1 MDTLLRESEGNVAA
15 KLIVSA
21 ISVALLLGLQMATS
35 ANVAFAVVI
44 GLSVGHSA
52 LSMIYAKGGLKEV
65 GEAGLARW
73 AFWLM
78 VPLAFLLTGMESR
91 LLLLLAAFGV
101 HHALAETYFG
111 PGRYKAG
118 NFAKRSLEFIAILG
132 TYFVALHGDFSLTE
146 SWMLGLLGASG
157 LAWAVRMA
165 LEPIRDWGRLWLV
178 SPWMLIG
185 PVLAGLSLVVEVGFT
200 ALVGHHLMLFML
212 MPLFFPPLQKRSEGR
227 RRFWL
232 QSAWVHGL
240 GLTLSLGALGW
251 SVWRDDFFVWNLAIL
266 YFIWST
272 WVHVLWSF
280 FIAGANPSWIR
291 RLARS

>member
-1 MDTLLRESEGNVAA
+1 MS
-15 KLIVSA
+15 
-21 ISVALLLGLQMATS
+21 TS
-35 ANVAFAVVI
+35 AEVAFAVVI
-44 GLSVGHSA
+44 GLSIGHSA

-65 GEAGLARW
+65 GETGLARW

-78 VPLAFLLTGMESR
+78 VPLAFILTGLESK
-91 LLLLLAAFGV
+91 LLWLLVAFGV

-111 PGRYKAG
+111 QGRYKAG
-118 NFAKRSLEFIAILG
+118 NFAKRSLEFFAILG
-132 TYFVALHGDFSLTE
+132 TYFAALHGDFGLTE
-146 SWMLGLLGASG
+146 SLTLRLLAVSG

-165 LEPIRDWGRLWLV
+165 LEPVRDWGRLLQM

-200 ALVGHHLMLFML
+200 ALVGHHVMLFML
-212 MPLFFPPLQKRSEGR
+212 MPLFFPPLQKTREGR

-232 QSAWVHGL
+232 QSAWVHGV
-240 GLTLSLGALGW
+240 GLLLSLGALGW
-251 SVWRDDFFVWNLAIL
+251 SVWRADYFVWNLAIL
-266 YFIWST
+266 FFIWST

-291 RLARS
+291 RLART